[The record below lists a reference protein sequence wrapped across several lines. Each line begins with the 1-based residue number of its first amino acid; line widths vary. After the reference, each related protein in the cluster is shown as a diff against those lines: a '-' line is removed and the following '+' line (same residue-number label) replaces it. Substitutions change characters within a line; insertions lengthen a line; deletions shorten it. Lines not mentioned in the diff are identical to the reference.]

1 MKYFIAFLIII
12 FLMDTICPFLSFA
25 KAASNLPVKQDTQDL
40 TEAPGTFKEA
50 KTLGKNFLIGLP
62 ITLKKSLEEGLS
74 IWKNMFGWSKR
85 FWNLYINTWIKK
97 FWNRISSFFGKEVE
111 KRKPKIEKEFQK
123 EKEEMKEEIPNIGK
137 SFWQRFMELVR

>member
-1 MKYFIAFLIII
+1 M
-12 FLMDTICPFLSFA
+12 
-25 KAASNLPVKQDTQDL
+25 
-40 TEAPGTFKEA
+40 
-50 KTLGKNFLIGLP
+50 IGLP